1 MPSKQNIGKIN
12 AWKAENVDRIVIQPR
27 KEKRLPERLQAAVSR
42 GKASS
47 KQEYIIT
54 AIEEALKRDEIPI
67 GESGKKSE

>member
-1 MPSKQNIGKIN
+1 MPSKQNIEKIN

-27 KEKRLPERLQAAVSR
+27 KEKRIPERLQAAVNR

-54 AIEEALKRDEIPI
+54 AIEAALKRDEITI
-67 GESGKKSE
+67 EGQGEKSE